1 MKGGRAF
8 KIALLALF
16 YFILSNLVTYNIAND
31 RNTQDPNLP
40 LDLNIAT
47 SSQEIQGI
55 LSNVEEISMT
65 DGNGNALPGGFI
77 QALQDMKADPAKDNL

>member
-1 MKGGRAF
+1 M
-8 KIALLALF
+8 
-16 YFILSNLVTYNIAND
+16 SNLVTYNITND

-47 SSQEIQGI
+47 SSQRNSGI
-55 LSNVEEISMT
+55 LTNVEEISMT

-77 QALQDMKADPAKDNL
+77 QALQDIESRSQERQL